1 MRAKVLRVKWQIM
14 EHRLVALVS
23 EPSGHDDPP
32 CQRHIFYE
40 GDQTAAAKW
49 LPEGIQQAGDLQG
62 QGAGK
67 EFVERLLPRLSQT
80 YEQAYPKPGRYDPA
94 VLPLYLLVEHL
105 ENSRMHCQHLRQFLQ
120 CYAREKVVFQK
131 N

>member
-1 MRAKVLRVKWQIM
+1 M

-23 EPSGHDDPP
+23 ELSGHGDPP

-49 LPEGIQQAGDLQG
+49 LLEAIQQAGHLQG
-62 QGAGK
+62 QGVGK
-67 EFVERLLPRLSQT
+67 EFVERLLPHLPQT
-80 YEQAYPKPGRYDPA
+80 CEQAYPKPGRYDPA
-94 VLPLYLLVEHL
+94 VLLLYLLVELL
-105 ENSRMHCQHLRQFLQ
+105 ENSRMRCQHLRQFLQ
-120 CYAREKVVFQK
+120 CYARERFCSRKL